1 MKSSFVLL
9 HFTLVLCITAI
20 PAIIKPEIR
29 ANITT
34 DQNFGTNQIKKHEAY
49 TLYKQYFNKPNSESN
64 LEYRRYTTFHQNVEK
79 IRQHNERYKRGEE
92 TFKMAINKFADML
105 PEESKKL
112 NGYRYEKK
120 QLFRRKNIILMSANS
135 RLPEKI
141 DWRIKGAVTPVKDQG
156 NCGSC
161 WAFSSTGALEGQY
174 HRRTGHLVSLSEQN
188 LLDCSESYGNFGCDG
203 GLMDYAFDYI
213 KANDGID
220 SEASYPYE
228 AKEGKC
234 RYSNRTRILTDSG
247 EVDLP
252 EGDEEALQKAVA
264 KIGPVSAAIN
274 SRYLS
279 LYEEGIFSHDNCS
292 MEELDHGILVVGYGS
307 EKISGKNNTVKHLDY
322 WIIKNS
328 WGDDWGE
335 NGYFRLVRN
344 KDNMCGIA
352 SAASYPLV
360 SKKMIMTWM
369 NRLKMD

>member
-1 MKSSFVLL
+1 
-9 HFTLVLCITAI
+9 
-20 PAIIKPEIR
+20 
-29 ANITT
+29 
-34 DQNFGTNQIKKHEAY
+34 
-49 TLYKQYFNKPNSESN
+49 
-64 LEYRRYTTFHQNVEK
+64 
-79 IRQHNERYKRGEE
+79 
-92 TFKMAINKFADML
+92 
-105 PEESKKL
+105 
-112 NGYRYEKK
+112 
-120 QLFRRKNIILMSANS
+120 MSANS

-252 EGDEEALQKAVA
+252 EGDEEALQK
-264 KIGPVSAAIN
+264 
-274 SRYLS
+274 RY
-279 LYEEGIFSHDNCS
+279 FSHDNCS

-307 EKISGKNNTVKHLDY
+307 EKYQERITL
-322 WIIKNS
+322 